1 MANQRK
7 TRNNRK
13 QKRKTR
19 KQKGAG
25 QYLVKGIQSQFKTY
39 TIPKE
44 EGNTARKVLEKLID
58 RNFSQE
64 TKFSNT
70 TPNVLPYR
78 MKVKG
83 KTFHMLGKKNWNE
96 EEVWKNIV
104 NSALPDK
111 EVVMEF
117 IPVESRLQSY
127 KNEKLEKAEKT
138 FEIVKKGLRY
148 LGAGKIILES
158 AAAMPDI
165 DKNVAQQFKFQV
177 EPLSPIILI
186 DWGFFRSPYDFYNI
200 LNFTELNVEELGPR
214 DIIRLYVKKEG
225 KPLKIK
231 DPKNVYQRQ
240 YLEAMYE
247 QAQEKNID
255 LKEEIKIMCIS
266 HDLTYESTNKNL
278 SIANFLDE
286 NFPRTAFGLYNW
298 ERSNN
303 KDTRDRGKVRTNTDD
318 ASPNTGAST
327 PA

>member
-1 MANQRK
+1 MAK
-7 TRNNRK
+7 TRHKRK

-19 KQKGAG
+19 KQRGAG
-25 QYLVKGIQSQFKTY
+25 QYFVKGIQSKYKTY
-39 TIPKE
+39 TISKE

-58 RNFSQE
+58 RNFSHK
-64 TKFSNT
+64 TNYANT

-83 KTFHMLGKKNWNE
+83 KIFQMLEKKNWNE

-111 EVVMEF
+111 EALMEF
-117 IPVESRLQSY
+117 IPVEARLQSY

-186 DWGFFRSPYDFYNI
+186 DWAFFSSPDDFYNL
-200 LNFTELNVEELGPR
+200 LNFTEINVEELGPR

-225 KPLKIK
+225 QPLTIK
-231 DPKNVYQRQ
+231 DPKNAYQRE
-240 YLEAMYE
+240 YLKAVYS

-266 HDLTYESTNKNL
+266 HDLSYESTNKNL

-286 NFPRTAFGLYNW
+286 NFSRTAFGLYNW

-303 KDTRDRGKVRTNTDD
+303 KDTRDRGKVRTSSDD
-318 ASPNTGAST
+318 ASPNTDVST
-327 PA
+327 QV